1 MLSARKRSFAN
12 DQEEKARSI
21 HRSYE
26 KEAQDAALS
35 ARRSILDMENRI
47 DSYWEPEVQNKM
59 DTPEDPIE
67 SYRALSVESLE
78 NRESELSFRK
88 QELKKTEKKVYKK
101 QEDLEILRNVK

>member
-1 MLSARKRSFAN
+1 
-12 DQEEKARSI
+12 
-21 HRSYE
+21 
-26 KEAQDAALS
+26 
-35 ARRSILDMENRI
+35 
-47 DSYWEPEVQNKM
+47 M